1 MNTEGQPTLEL
12 EGTVRR
18 AVRAFWATR
27 SRQAKRQGGRSGV
40 KDAGQRGAVTGG
52 AQMDGFIRI
61 PRGLLIRC
69 GFLAKAIFNSKSL
82 ELPGWYRSQKQWDL
96 LLVKDGNLV
105 GAMELKSQIGSLGNN
120 FNNRAEEV
128 IGLGTDTLAAFRQ
141 GLFDVSPRPWV
152 GYLMLLEDTPRSTKA
167 VGVKQPH
174 FPVCEEFNG
183 SSYVQRYSILLRKLV
198 HDGLFDA
205 ACLIAANPE
214 RARSGDYRQPSPE
227 LTFERFARSLVGRAS
242 SEVVLL
248 S

>member
-1 MNTEGQPTLEL
+1 
-12 EGTVRR
+12 
-18 AVRAFWATR
+18 
-27 SRQAKRQGGRSGV
+27 
-40 KDAGQRGAVTGG
+40 
-52 AQMDGFIRI
+52 MDGFIRI
-61 PRGLLIRC
+61 LRGLLIRC
-69 GFLAKAIFNSKSL
+69 GFPPKAIFNSKSL
-82 ELPGWYRSQKQWDL
+82 ELPGWYRSQKRWDL

-105 GAMELKSQIGSLGNN
+105 AALELKSQIGSLGNN

-141 GLFDVSPRPWV
+141 GLFDLSPRPWV

-198 HDGLFDA
+198 HDGLFDV
-205 ACLIAANPE
+205 ACLIAANPQGAK
-214 RARSGDYRQPSPE
+214 RGDYRQPSPE

-248 S
+248 